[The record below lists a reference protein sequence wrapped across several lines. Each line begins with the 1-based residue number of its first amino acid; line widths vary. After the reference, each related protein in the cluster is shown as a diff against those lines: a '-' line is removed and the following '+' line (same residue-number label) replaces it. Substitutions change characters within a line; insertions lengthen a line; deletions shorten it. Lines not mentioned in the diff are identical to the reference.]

1 MMELEGHVLGS
12 RYKVQR
18 KIQSGYFG
26 TTWTARDLTTRGT
39 VCVKVWGSA
48 CSYPVIGIDLQT
60 MFTLLASLYLLSLFP
75 LSPSSFI
82 LSPSP
87 LPLLFLKTFICDSE
101 NQRKELA
108 VLKELCDGH
117 FNHENI
123 CSILDVCVK
132 KSPVTTVQGT

>member
-39 VCVKVWGSA
+39 VCV
-48 CSYPVIGIDLQT
+48 
-60 MFTLLASLYLLSLFP
+60 
-75 LSPSSFI
+75 
-82 LSPSP
+82 
-87 LPLLFLKTFICDSE
+87 KTFICDSE

-132 KSPVTTVQGT
+132 KSPVTTVQGELIGSLRFVVFEYCSGSDLFNFLVTGPFERIKT